1 MALYEKA
8 RELVSGFTDQQAVAL
23 VANSF
28 QMQAQTAS
36 TCGQLADA
44 VKCLEQAR
52 ATYAGLGWQMQTA
65 ITDSILGLVCMEAGR
80 LLSPEYYAQAEDHH
94 RRALEYFE
102 RTGMRDQCWLAKYY
116 LADTAYRRGFY
127 AADVET
133 RNRQWRLAA
142 SFIEQAAADI
152 ELIRGGYVESD
163 AESNLATRVSLVSNK
178 EKVYVFAIQLQAFY
192 RNDPT
197 SALEWV
203 ERLKGRAFLDALAL
217 QPLSA
222 PPSLDRMLL
231 ERETA
236 LLDQL
241 RRGVNRATAL
251 ALGEELQA
259 VWNEMAQDAAAAEY
273 IALRRGEPASW
284 REMARGLRWG

>member
-1 MALYEKA
+1 M
-8 RELVSGFTDQQAVAL
+8 
-23 VANSF
+23 
-28 QMQAQTAS
+28 QM
-36 TCGQLADA
+36 
-44 VKCLEQAR
+44 
-52 ATYAGLGWQMQTA
+52 A

-80 LLSPEYYAQAEDHH
+80 LLSPEYYAEAETHH

-102 RTGMRDQCWLAKYY
+102 QAGMRDQCWLAKYY

-127 AADVET
+127 TADAET
-133 RNRQWRLAA
+133 RSRQWRAA
-142 SFIEQAAADI
+142 AGFIEQAAADI

-163 AESNLATRVSLVSNK
+163 AEDNLTTRVSLVSNK
-178 EKVYVFAIQLQAFY
+178 EKVYVFAIQLHTYY
-192 RNDPT
+192 RSDPT
-197 SALEWV
+197 SALEWI

-231 ERETA
+231 ERETE

-241 RRGVNRATAL
+241 RRGVNQATAL

-284 REMARGLRWG
+284 NDLLCSLRLN

>member
-1 MALYEKA
+1 MQHCRGPGQAIPQPACDEAISLYEKA
-8 RELVSGFTDQQAVAL
+8 RKLISGFTDQQAVAL

-52 ATYAGLGWQMQTA
+52 AAYAGLGWQMHA
-65 ITDSILGLVCMEAGR
+65 AVTDSLLGLVCMEAGR
-80 LLSPEYYAQAEDHH
+80 LLSPEYYAEAEERH
-94 RRALEYFE
+94 RRALDYFE
-102 RTGMRDQCWLAKYY
+102 RAGMRDQCWLAKYY

-127 AADVET
+127 AADAET
-133 RNRQWRLAA
+133 RNRHWKSAA
-142 SFIEQAAADI
+142 GFIEQAAADI
-152 ELIRGGYVESD
+152 EVIRGGSVERD

-178 EKVYVFAIQLQAFY
+178 EKIYVFAIQLHAFY

-222 PPSLDRMLL
+222 PPSLDRALL
-231 ERETA
+231 EQE
-236 LLDQL
+236 
-241 RRGVNRATAL
+241 
-251 ALGEELQA
+251 
-259 VWNEMAQDAAAAEY
+259 
-273 IALRRGEPASW
+273 
-284 REMARGLRWG
+284 